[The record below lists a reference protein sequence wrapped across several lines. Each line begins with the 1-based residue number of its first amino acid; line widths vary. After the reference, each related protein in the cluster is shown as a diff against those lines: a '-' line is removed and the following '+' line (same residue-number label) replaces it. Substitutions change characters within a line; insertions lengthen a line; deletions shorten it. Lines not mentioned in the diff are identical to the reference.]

1 MKYFPFVFLA
11 IAVGFTA
18 LTVFQAITRD
28 DPSEGEEKA
37 SGPSKFVLDFE
48 SNGLFPQSLVYEVS
62 GGRLEEGYVD
72 AESGDCFLEFLY
84 SVRVGEGELKAETL
98 LGNLRERIDATSEA
112 DIDWSKSKDTV
123 AVGNYERGGMQ
134 GIIRAAAS
142 QLSEQEVEFY
152 FLVKEMP
159 SDAESEKR

>member
-11 IAVGFTA
+11 IAVGFTG

-28 DPSEGEEKA
+28 DPRDEEEKTF
-37 SGPSKFVLDFE
+37 GPSKYVLDIE
-48 SNGLFPQSLVYEVS
+48 KNGLFPQSLVYEVS
-62 GGRLEEGYVD
+62 GGRLEGGYVD
-72 AESGDCFLEFLY
+72 AESGDCFLEYLY
-84 SVRVGEGELKAETL
+84 SVKVGEGELKAETL
-98 LGNLRERIDATSEA
+98 LGNLRERIDAASEA

-123 AVGNYERGGMQ
+123 AVGNYEKGGMQ

-159 SDAESEKR
+159 SETELEKQ